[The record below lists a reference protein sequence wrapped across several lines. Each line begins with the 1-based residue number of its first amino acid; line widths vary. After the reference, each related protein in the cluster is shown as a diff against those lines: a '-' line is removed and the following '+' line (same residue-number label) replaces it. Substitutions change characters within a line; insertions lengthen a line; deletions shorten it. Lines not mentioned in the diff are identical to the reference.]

1 MPVNSSRATV
11 DAPIAA
17 KIEHVV
23 WRVVALGI
31 WQLPTRVD
39 PTNTLPAPK
48 LVNVVPAGNVTSI
61 VLTPVLESPPV
72 DDVVNVA
79 VYCVVA
85 DWAELA
91 GVTVSPL
98 SAWAS
103 ATV

>member
-23 WRVVALGI
+23 WRVVALGT
-31 WQLPTRVD
+31 WQLPTRVV

-48 LVNVVPAGNVTSI
+48 LANVVPAGKVTSI

-72 DDVVNVA
+72 ALVVKLTTYWVRA
-79 VYCVVA
+79 PA
-85 DWAELA
+85 PGDGDPL
-91 GVTVSPL
+91 VTVML
-98 SAWAS
+98 VSAL
-103 ATV
+103 